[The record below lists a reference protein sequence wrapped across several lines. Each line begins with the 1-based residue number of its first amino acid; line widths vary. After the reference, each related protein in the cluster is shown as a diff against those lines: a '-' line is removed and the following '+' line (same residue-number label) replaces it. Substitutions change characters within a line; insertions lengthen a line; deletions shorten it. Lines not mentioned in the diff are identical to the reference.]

1 MSMEAVKEM
10 VSYEAYARTKP
21 SGADWLGP
29 VPEHWQIVPGFTVIQ
44 ERAEKNLGMK
54 EAQVLSLSYGR
65 VIVKPEDKLHGL
77 VPESYETYQVV
88 YPGDIIIRPTD
99 LQNDKTSLRTGQA
112 FDKGII
118 TSAYLNVRPKE
129 GVDARYVHYYLHA
142 VDISKVIYMLGSG
155 LRQNLDFG
163 DFKRFSFLV
172 PPLPEQTRIA
182 AFLDR
187 KCGQIDQAI
196 AQKERL
202 IALLKERRQVLV
214 QQAVTKGLD
223 PKATMKD
230 SGVGWLGEVPA
241 HWEVRRLKYVVQ
253 VLKRIAGELGHSI
266 LSITQK
272 GIKVKD
278 IESGEG
284 QIALDYT
291 NYQRVYQGEFAMNH
305 MDLITGYVDISKYDG
320 VISPD
325 YRVFKP
331 ITADIHD
338 AYLLLLFQ
346 MCYKNRI
353 FYPYGQGVSQL
364 GRWRFPAEAFNDFLI
379 PLPPMAEQQAIA
391 EYLTRQSSKEDAYQE
406 KLEASIA
413 KLKEYRSI
421 LINAAVTGKIKVP
434 EE

>member
-1 MSMEAVKEM
+1 MSMEAVAE
-10 VSYEAYARTKP
+10 VQGHVLNRSN
-21 SGADWLGP
+21 SGGVMNWLGD
-29 VPEHWQIVPGFTVIQ
+29 VPDGWSLLANKYIFKLRKALVGKRHAEH
-44 ERAEKNLGMK
+44 EL
-54 EAQVLSLSYGR
+54 LSLTLNGIIKR
-65 VIVKPEDKLHGL
+65 DMENPEGKFPAEFD
-77 VPESYETYQVV
+77 TYQVV
-88 YPGDIIIRPTD
+88 RPGDFVFCLFDVEETPRTVGFSRHHGMITGAYTVLE
-99 LQNDKTSLRTGQA
+99 LQEGFDGA
-112 FDKGII
+112 FLYYF
-118 TSAYLNVRPKE
+118 YLNLDSGKRLRHLYRGLRNTIPKE
-129 GVDARYVHYYLHA
+129 TF
-142 VDISKVIYMLGSG
+142 
-155 LRQNLDFG
+155 FG
-163 DFKRFSFLV
+163 FKSFI

-214 QQAVTKGLD
+214 QKAVTKGLD
-223 PKATMKD
+223 PKAKMKD

-253 VLKRIAGELGHSI
+253 VLKRIAGELGHDV

-278 IESGEG
+278 IESNEG

-291 NYQRVYQGEFAMNH
+291 NYQRVYKGEFAMNH

-320 VISPD
+320 VLSPD

-338 AYLLLLFQ
+338 PYLLLLFQ

-391 EYLTRQSSKEDAYQE
+391 EYLTGQSSKEEAYQE

-434 EE
+434 EV